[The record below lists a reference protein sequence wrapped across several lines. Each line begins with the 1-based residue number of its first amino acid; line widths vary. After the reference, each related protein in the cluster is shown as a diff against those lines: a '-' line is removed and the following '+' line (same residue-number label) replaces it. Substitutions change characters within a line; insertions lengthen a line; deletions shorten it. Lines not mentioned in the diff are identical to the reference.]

1 VTKKLVLSDGTRER
15 ELHLVG
21 RIVVGRDPA
30 CEISHDDSLL
40 SRRHAEFVTSGNTVS
55 VRDLGSR
62 NGVFVNGA
70 RASEQT
76 LQPGDIVQIG
86 PLRARFVVDAAPRS
100 MSPEA
105 MDVDRTA
112 VIRTAAPPPPVP
124 APVNAALAAA
134 FEEVDE
140 DATRLVPDSSA
151 SRSASESAPLF
162 VRPDVAAEDDED
174 MTRFTAAPELPAP
187 RPVLRKVDLP
197 PRIGPPESR
206 ERAVPPESREAAV
219 WPEPRAVRPPAIA
232 PVPAGDVLGTF
243 VFGQILMLA
252 LAILAATAVALVLS
266 NRTLLAA
273 GGSAPSLALAWFALP
288 VAVAIA
294 GTFVV
299 GGAVNR
305 RIASALAENDRART

>member
-1 VTKKLVLSDGTRER
+1 MTKKLVLSDGTRER

-86 PLRARFVVDAAPRS
+86 PLRARFVVDAAARGT
-100 MSPEA
+100 SPEA

-140 DATRLVPDSSA
+140 DATRLVPDSSG

-162 VRPDVAAEDDED
+162 VRPDAGSEDDEDED
-174 MTRFTAAPELPAP
+174 MTRFTAAPEVPAP
-187 RPVLRKVDLP
+187 RAVLRKVDLP

-206 ERAVPPESREAAV
+206 EPAFL
-219 WPEPRAVRPPAIA
+219 PEPAVMRPPAVA
-232 PVPAGDVLGTF
+232 PVAAGDVLGTF
-243 VFGQILMLA
+243 VFGQLLMLA
-252 LAILAATAVALVLS
+252 VAILGAAAVALVMS
-266 NRTLLAA
+266 SRAFLAA
-273 GGSAPSLALAWFALP
+273 GGGAPSLALAWFALP

>member
-1 VTKKLVLSDGTRER
+1 VTKKLLLSDGTRER

-21 RIVVGRDPA
+21 RIVVGRDPS

-55 VRDLGSR
+55 VKDLGSR

-76 LQPGDIVQIG
+76 LQPGDVVQIG
-86 PLRARFVVDAAPRS
+86 PLRARFVVDSAPRS

-112 VIRTAAPPPPVP
+112 VIRQGAPPAAPPAAPLNP
-124 APVNAALAAA
+124 AVALA

-140 DATRLVPDSSA
+140 DATRLVPDPS
-151 SRSASESAPLF
+151 SRSGSESAPLF
-162 VRPDVAAEDDED
+162 MRPEDPAPDEQDED
-174 MTRFTAAPELPAP
+174 ITRFKAAPEVPP
-187 RPVLRKVDLP
+187 SRPVLRKVDLP
-197 PRIGPPESR
+197 PRITPPEP
-206 ERAVPPESREAAV
+206 AV
-219 WPEPRAVRPPAIA
+219 VRPPVIA
-232 PVPAGDVLGTF
+232 PAPAADVLGSF
-243 VFGQILMLA
+243 VFGQVLMLA
-252 LAILAATAVALVLS
+252 LAILGAAAIACVMWS
-266 NRTLLAA
+266 RGFSPDA
-273 GGSAPSLALAWFALP
+273 GGAPSMLLAWFALP
-288 VAVAIA
+288 IAVAIA

-305 RIASALAENDRART
+305 RIARALAENDRARI

>member
-40 SRRHAEFVTSGNTVS
+40 SPRHAEFVTFGSTVS

-76 LQPGDIVQIG
+76 LQPGDVVQIG
-86 PLRARFVVDAAPRS
+86 PLRARFVVDSAPRS

-112 VIRTAAPPPPVP
+112 VIRKAAPLSP
-124 APVNAALAAA
+124 APAAPLNPAVALA
-134 FEEVDE
+134 FQEVDE
-140 DATRLVPDSSA
+140 DATRLVPDPMSQF
-151 SRSASESAPLF
+151 ASESAPLF
-162 VRPDVAAEDDED
+162 IRSEDPAPDEQDED
-174 MTRFTAAPELPAP
+174 ITRFKAAPEVLPS

-197 PRIGPPESR
+197 PRIVAPQP
-206 ERAVPPESREAAV
+206 AVLRL
-219 WPEPRAVRPPAIA
+219 PAIA
-232 PVPAGDVLGTF
+232 PVPAEDVLGTF
-243 VFGQILMLA
+243 VYGQILMLA
-252 LAILAATAVALVLS
+252 VAILVSAAVAFVMS
-266 NRTLLAA
+266 GRTLAA
-273 GGSAPSLALAWFALP
+273 AWFALP
-288 VAVAIA
+288 VGVAIA
-294 GTFVV
+294 GAFVA
-299 GGAVNR
+299 GAAVNR

>member
-1 VTKKLVLSDGTRER
+1 MTKKLVLSDGTRER

-124 APVNAALAAA
+124 APFNPAVAAA

-140 DATRLVPDSSA
+140 DATRLVPDSSG

-162 VRPDVAAEDDED
+162 ARPDPAREDEEDED
-174 MTRFTAAPELPAP
+174 LTRFKAGPDLPAP

-197 PRIGPPESR
+197 PRI
-206 ERAVPPESREAAV
+206 VPPESREPAV
-219 WPEPRAVRPPAIA
+219 PPNWWSPGHQQLRRCARE
-232 PVPAGDVLGTF
+232 TSSER
-243 VFGQILMLA
+243 
-252 LAILAATAVALVLS
+252 LS
-266 NRTLLAA
+266 
-273 GGSAPSLALAWFALP
+273 SARS
-288 VAVAIA
+288 
-294 GTFVV
+294 
-299 GGAVNR
+299 
-305 RIASALAENDRART
+305 